1 MKILVCKKYDKIKN
15 LNRAFFMICNV
26 SQTLEF
32 LFGIDNSSEIEI
44 GKKLEFNLVDNI
56 SKKYRIIMV
65 QLLKA
70 NSVNVEVQKGF

>member
-1 MKILVCKKYDKIKN
+1 
-15 LNRAFFMICNV
+15 MICNV